1 MNAKAR
7 NRVLWVGL
15 PLVVLLVGCGNY
27 RITFEAADVI
37 NAWGEDITREDLDVD
52 VLCLSSNDVKNHPEI
67 VNGTMRSDEWFK
79 ARDEVD
85 HKIGDISPKRI
96 YALRRGAQGDS
107 RDTLLG
113 PSLLSFVDRRDGHRT
128 TTVKVNH
135 PNWLSGEAA
144 IVIYGRF
151 SSPTGVAQVP
161 PLVVQPPGGKDDITI
176 KVGRK
181 GMSLGARR

>member
-7 NRVLWVGL
+7 NRWLWVGL
-15 PLVVLLVGCGNY
+15 PLVALLAGCGNY

-52 VLCLSSNDVKNHPEI
+52 VLCLSSDDVKNHPEI

-96 YALRRGAQGDS
+96 YALRRGARATAGI
-107 RDTLLG
+107 RC
-113 PSLLSFVDRRDGHRT
+113 
-128 TTVKVNH
+128 
-135 PNWLSGEAA
+135 W
-144 IVIYGRF
+144 
-151 SSPTGVAQVP
+151 
-161 PLVVQPPGGKDDITI
+161 
-176 KVGRK
+176 
-181 GMSLGARR
+181 ARRCSHSWIGETATVRPR